1 MAAKKAP
8 AKKAA
13 PKPLAQTINRFGKRY
28 SKESCSTLKS
38 DATKKAESIRAKG
51 FSAMVQ
57 KDKVTG
63 KNCVFKGPKLKSPAV
78 SGTKKRKPAAK
89 KKK

>member
-13 PKPLAQTINRFGKRY
+13 PKALPQTINAFGKRF
-28 SKESCSTLKS
+28 SKESCSSLKT
-38 DATKKAESIRAKG
+38 DATKKAEKLRADG
-51 FSAMVQ
+51 YSAMVR
-57 KDKVTG
+57 KDKATG
-63 KNCVFKGPKLKSPAV
+63 KNCVFKGPKLKNPAV